1 MSESSSGQSWSW
13 LHHRATWG
21 AALAALGF
29 LVTVALAV
37 LSSQPSPS
45 PASIALLLVLLAGIL
60 QFGSARL
67 FHSVGR
73 ADPGLA
79 RSSVRRLLRM
89 GQRAAQ
95 AESEV
100 QSALEIGT
108 VADQRDA
115 LGRVSVHLSYLQ
127 EGLMYQT
134 QDWMEFH
141 KRALWDVVNA
151 DDLSGETMGKAENY
165 GG

>member
-1 MSESSSGQSWSW
+1 MAETSPGRSRGW
-13 LHHRATWG
+13 LRHRATWG
-21 AALAALGF
+21 AVLAVLGF
-29 LVTVALAV
+29 FVTVALAA

-45 PASIALLLVLLAGIL
+45 PVSTSLLLVLLAGIL

-79 RSSVRRLLRM
+79 RSSVRRLMSM
-89 GQRAAQ
+89 GQRASQ

-127 EGLMYQT
+127 EGLIYQT

-141 KRALWDVVNA
+141 EQALRSVVDA
-151 DDLSGETMGKAENY
+151 DDFSSRAKGKVENN